1 MFQYIF
7 LVLVLTIASEASAN
21 GKRPLVNKPGTC
33 VIEDTWHPV
42 TGEKLGK
49 RVRCG
54 I

>member
-1 MFQYIF
+1 MFKYIF
-7 LVLVLTIASEASAN
+7 LVLLMTIAGEASA
-21 GKRPLVNKPGTC
+21 KRALVNKPGSC